1 MFALVDCNNFY
12 CSCERVFEPA
22 LAKRPIIVLT
32 NNDGCVVARS
42 NEVKAL
48 GVPMGEPFFKV
59 KELVKK
65 HNIVVRSS
73 NYALYADLSARVFQ
87 TLEQFCPNV
96 ECYSIDEG
104 FIDMDIPNPEDFG
117 RDLRKTVLRNTGIPV
132 SIGISAT
139 KTLAK
144 VASKIAK
151 KSPDGVC
158 ALLDFA
164 KQTQA
169 LEKFPVG
176 DLWGVGRQ
184 YAKMLA
190 RFGIDTAI
198 KLRDADIDWVRDKMT
213 VMGVKMVL
221 ELRGQPCIPL
231 ETVPAD
237 NKQLIR
243 SRSFG
248 RPVTELSEL
257 EGAVSM
263 HVSRAAEKL
272 REDSLVLGLLIVYI
286 RTNPFNKTDRQ
297 YGNSAAMRLTRAT
310 NDTSTLLRY
319 ALKGLEEIYRPN
331 HRYKKCG
338 VICLELCPQSQ
349 AQLSLFDDE
358 EDLPRQNR
366 LNDAMDKINQ
376 RYGSLV
382 IHHATLPP
390 QRPWAMKREMISRA
404 YTTSWEDLPIARTG

>member
-12 CSCERVFEPA
+12 CSCERVFEPS
-22 LAKRPIIVLT
+22 LVNRPIIVLT

-48 GVPMGEPFFKV
+48 GIPMGEPFFKV

-65 HNIVVRSS
+65 HGIVVRSS
-73 NYALYADLSARVFQ
+73 NYELYADLSSRVFQ
-87 TLEQFCPNV
+87 TLEEFCPHV

-104 FIDMDIPNPEDFG
+104 FIDMDIPHPVPFALE
-117 RDLRKTVLRNTGIPV
+117 LRKTVLRNTGIPV
-132 SIGISAT
+132 SIGVSAT

-151 KSPDGVC
+151 KSPHGVC
-158 ALLDFA
+158 SPLTFA
-164 KQTQA
+164 EQTQA
-169 LEKFPVG
+169 LTNFPVG

-190 RFGIDTAI
+190 RYGIDTAL

-221 ELRGQPCIPL
+221 ELRGESCIPL
-231 ETVPAD
+231 ETVLAE
-237 NKQLIR
+237 NRQIIR

-248 RPVTELSEL
+248 RPVTELAEL

-263 HVSRAAEKL
+263 HISRAAEKL
-272 REDSLVLGLLIVYI
+272 REDSMVPNLLIVYI
-286 RTNPFNKTDRQ
+286 RTNPFNKSERQ
-297 YGNSAAMRLTRAT
+297 YGNSAAMRLTRAS
-310 NDTSTLLRY
+310 NDTSTLVRY
-319 ALKGLEEIYRPN
+319 ALRGLGEIYRPN

-338 VICLELCPQSQ
+338 VICMELVPQSQ

-358 EDLPRQNR
+358 ADLPKQTR
-366 LNDAMDKINQ
+366 LNDAMDKINR
-376 RYGSLV
+376 RYGSLTL
-382 IHHATLPP
+382 HHATIPP
-390 QRPWAMKREMISRA
+390 TRLWAMKREMISRA
-404 YTTSWEDLPIARTG
+404 YTTSWDELPIAKTG